1 MHSQCISDGNDGD
14 VNNCGTNEAIKYN
27 WKKLTK
33 ANGDMGICGSG
44 NGRSLL
50 NGIKSIKN
58 YLIQNL
64 AAIIGRIKKE

>member
-1 MHSQCISDGNDGD
+1 ME
-14 VNNCGTNEAIKYN
+14 T
-27 WKKLTK
+27 W
-33 ANGDMGICGSG
+33 GSVDLG

-50 NGIKSIKN
+50 DGIKSIKN